1 MFNSSEI
8 INIPPY
14 SLSRAK
20 KTDLYL
26 KAISELTKL
35 HYNGC
40 AQYRRI
46 LDTIK
51 FDLDNPR
58 NLEAFPFLPVRL
70 FKEYDLISVGKSE
83 IIKTMTSSGTT
94 GQSVS
99 KIYLDRETA
108 ANQTRALVK
117 IASSFLGTKRLPM
130 LVIDTKSVVKD
141 RNLFSARGA
150 GILGFSMLGYD
161 ITYALDDQMNLDMET
176 ISSFLEKHNGTSIL
190 LFGFTFMIWKHFR
203 MSLDKMKKINIDNG
217 IMIHGGGWKK
227 LYDQSIDNGVF
238 RNAIAEVCG
247 IKKVYNYYGMVE
259 QTGSI
264 FMECEYGHLHASIFS
279 DVIIRDHRN
288 FESLGVGKEGLI
300 QLISILPAS
309 YPGHLILSEDLGEL
323 LGEDDCPCGRMGK
336 YFRVHGRIQNAEIRG
351 CSDTYASGSK

>member
-1 MFNSSEI
+1 MDT
-8 INIPPY
+8 PPY
-14 SLSRAK
+14 SLPKAK
-20 KTDLYL
+20 KADLYL
-26 KAISELTKL
+26 KAISELTRL
-35 HYNGC
+35 HYEGC
-40 AQYRRI
+40 PQYRRM

-51 FDLDNPR
+51 FDLDHPK
-58 NLEAFPFLPVRL
+58 NLEGFPFLPVRL

-108 ANQTRALVK
+108 TNQTKALVK
-117 IASSFLGTKRLPM
+117 IASSFLGTKRLPL
-130 LVIDTKSVVKD
+130 LVIDTKSVLKD
-141 RNLFSARGA
+141 RRLFSARGA
-150 GILGFSMLGYD
+150 GILGFSMLGHD
-161 ITYALDDQMNLDMET
+161 ITYALDDQMNLDVET
-176 ISSFLEKHNGTSIL
+176 ISSFLERHDGTSIL

-203 MSLDKMKKINIDNG
+203 MPLDKMKNIHIDNG

-227 LYDQSIDNGVF
+227 LYEQSVDNDVF
-238 RNAIAEVCG
+238 RNGIAEVCG
-247 IKKVYNYYGMVE
+247 IKKVHSYYGMVE

-300 QLISILPAS
+300 QLISILPTS

-336 YFRVHGRIQNAEIRG
+336 YFKVHGRIQDAEIRG
-351 CSDTYASGSK
+351 CSDTYASRGK